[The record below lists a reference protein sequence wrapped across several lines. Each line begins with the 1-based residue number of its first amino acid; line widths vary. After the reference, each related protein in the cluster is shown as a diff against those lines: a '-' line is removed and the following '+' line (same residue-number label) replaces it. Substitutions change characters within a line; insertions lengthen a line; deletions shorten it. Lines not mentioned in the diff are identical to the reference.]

1 MGIERKDRKEAD
13 LALINKLPGFVAT
26 EEASNVEKSQ
36 GQEFMPA
43 RGLSK
48 EKPDETDDQP
58 KDCPPVTKFS
68 RIGETLPDE
77 GSKNETEVKAV
88 VNDNE
93 PSAVKKL
100 SRIKVEDDFNETSP
114 SEEPDEEPDAVA
126 IKVEDDVNET
136 SPSEEPDEQP
146 DIVTKLSRIKN
157 EGWKEGEGIDVKDE
171 SDNSTDPSVVKKLS
185 RIKKGNV
192 DFEDLDGI

>member
-43 RGLSK
+43 RRLSK

-88 VNDNE
+88 VDDDE

-114 SEEPDEEPDAVA
+114 SEEPDEEPDV
-126 IKVEDDVNET
+126 
-136 SPSEEPDEQP
+136 
-146 DIVTKLSRIKN
+146 VTMLSRIKN

-171 SDNSTDPSVVKKLS
+171 SDKNSTDPSVVKKRS

-192 DFEDLDGI
+192 DLEDLDGI